1 MLPGLSSISLRTRSG
16 VRLILVVII
25 TAVIVAACGSSA
37 STAFREGGPANAP
50 GPVTAATAAPSAVAA
65 PGVPVQDGSGQA
77 GPGSNGNDA
86 PGDNGPLVV
95 KTGSVSL
102 EVKDIDEAVLLARG
116 RIVGLGGY
124 VSDSERAN
132 RGDDASAL
140 ITYRIPA
147 SRWDEAL
154 DGLRGLAQKVTS
166 EQTKAAEVTGQVVDL
181 DARIANL
188 RSTERA
194 LQAIMA
200 QATRIT
206 DVLEVQNQ
214 LTSVQGQ
221 IEQLTAQRS
230 HLADQAAMGTL
241 AVTYSVPVV
250 AVTEATSDWNLA
262 VEFDRAVAQLLQIGR
277 GLAVVGVWIGVVA
290 LPVLFGVLL
299 VVGLVYMLVRR
310 FGPRSSASTGSRP
323 GAGPGVATP
332 MT

>member
-1 MLPGLSSISLRTRSG
+1 
-16 VRLILVVII
+16 
-25 TAVIVAACGSSA
+25 
-37 STAFREGGPANAP
+37 
-50 GPVTAATAAPSAVAA
+50 
-65 PGVPVQDGSGQA
+65 VQDGSGEA
-77 GPGSNGNDA
+77 GPGGNGNDA

-102 EVKDIDEAVLLARG
+102 EVKDVDEAVLLARG

-154 DGLRGLAQKVTS
+154 DALRGLAQKVTS

-206 DVLEVQNQ
+206 AVLEVQNQ
-214 LTSVQGQ
+214 LSSTQGQ

-250 AVTEATSDWNLA
+250 AVTEAASDWNLS
-262 VEFDRAVAQLLQIGR
+262 VEFDRAVAQLLQIGQ

-290 LPVLFGVLL
+290 LPVLIGVLL

-310 FGPRSSASTGSRP
+310 FGPRPSTSSGSQP